1 MRAAPWWTKQET
13 GGRIS
18 GGEMYHRNNQPYNR
32 ERAMARAYT
41 SLTPYKRA
49 PVRGTMEARRLQAIA
64 RGRPRR
70 APNQPRMRRIKKKK
84 LYYNARPSAAGSTF
98 TRLVF
103 GNPRPPKAYSILYK
117 QNQEYLYEY
126 LQSRREVSAFGKQN
140 VHLLTYNDQ
149 NSLFQMFATI
159 PAIGAS
165 PTIYQT
171 GKFIIQSMTSKRTF
185 TNQDLATAYVTIYSV
200 IPRFH
205 VPAGSNPEALWDKG
219 LEDQQ
224 LVPGVNDNYRDAYAK
239 PFASQNFCLY
249 YKVEKV
255 TTFELQQGQSHCH
268 ETTWHINKEVHGQL
282 AQAFSSLRDIT
293 KFELTVIS
301 GTPIN
306 DLTTKTSVSTSS
318 CAVDIVEKISKKYT
332 YAASQRTI
340 RTYVNTL
347 PAIATA
353 EIASIGAGIVV
364 AEDEA

>member
-1 MRAAPWWTKQET
+1 MRQTWQKQAT

-18 GGEMYHRNNQPYNR
+18 AGEMYFRNNQPYNR
-32 ERAMARAYT
+32 DRAMARAYT
-41 SLTPYKRA
+41 SLAPYKRA
-49 PVRGTMEARRLQAIA
+49 PSRGTMEARRLQAIA

-70 APNQPRMRRIKKKK
+70 VPNQPRMRRMRRKK

-98 TRLVF
+98 TKLVF
-103 GNPRPPKAYSILYK
+103 GNPRPSKAFAILYK

-126 LQSRREVSAFGKQN
+126 LQSRREISAFGKQN
-140 VHLLTYNDQ
+140 VHLITYNDQ
-149 NSLFQMFATI
+149 ASVQQLFATI
-159 PAIGAS
+159 PQIASS

-171 GKFIIQSMTSKRTF
+171 GKFIFQSMTSKMTF
-185 TNQDLATAYVTIYSV
+185 TNQDLASSYVTIYSV

-205 VPAGSNPEALWDKG
+205 VPTGSSPLALWDKG

-224 LVPGVNDNYRDAYAK
+224 LIPGANDDYRDAYAK

-249 YKVEKV
+249 YKIEKV

-268 ETTWHINKEVHGQL
+268 ETTWHMNKEVHGQIS
-282 AQAFSSLRDIT
+282 AAFSSMRDIT
-293 KFELTVIS
+293 KYNLIAIS

-306 DLTTKTSVSTSS
+306 DLTTKTLVSTSS
-318 CAVDIVEKISKKYT
+318 CAIDIVERISKKYT
-332 YAASQRTI
+332 YAANQRTL

-347 PAIATA
+347 SAISTA